1 MKMEFK
7 LEINNI
13 EQKSINKGIGAGG
26 FNTNYYGKRFE
37 EKTDNQIRL
46 LNDGYSKNFTKSK
59 KTYNYYLSKT
69 FEDKSIIFVLQNGL
83 KLYMKYKYNIEM
95 FRYPDEAYIIEYN
108 TGKRIII
115 ILEKKEQHV
124 EGSVE
129 TKLWSGPSLK
139 REYELVLGEDFEVY
153 YVYCISDFL
162 KKKLISNEKKY
173 IILNT
178 ILTENNIKVLYGD
191 DENYFEM
198 FDSWFNNFL

>member
-1 MKMEFK
+1 MEFK